1 MQHIFDG
8 LPIFASF
15 LSIVLGIVAC
25 FFGSLVG
32 FGGGFISVPIL
43 RLSGHLTPQV
53 VSATSLFMVGVNVA
67 VASFALR
74 KGKRINLRIGW
85 SIGIGGIAGA
95 LMGVV
100 ALKYVSSSQFD
111 VLYGV
116 MLLFI
121 AYNMLKPSKP
131 LSIPETAIESD
142 RSQRTSNYEFA
153 LMGIL
158 VGFSS
163 SLFGI
168 GAGTVAIPLLLWRYK
183 LPAYVAMPTASFV
196 IAQIREARVDWA
208 LAIPLAI
215 GAVIGAHFGARY
227 SNRLKS
233 AQLTRIFGVICV
245 ITFLTLSARHLPM
258 FQPHTPALATTTIQV
273 SKANSK

>member
-1 MQHIFDG
+1 MQHVFDG
-8 LPIFASF
+8 LPVLTSF

-53 VSATSLFMVGVNVA
+53 VAATSLFMVGINVA

-74 KGKRINLRIGW
+74 KKKRINLRIGW
-85 SIGIGGIAGA
+85 SVGLGGIAGA
-95 LMGVV
+95 LAGVA
-100 ALKYVSSSQFD
+100 ALKYVSSGQFD
-111 VLYGV
+111 ILYGL

-121 AYNMLKPSKP
+121 AYNMLKPAKP
-131 LSIPETAIESD
+131 LPIPDTAIESE
-142 RSQRTSNYEFA
+142 RSQRTSNIEFA
-153 LMGIL
+153 IAGLL

-183 LPAYVAMPTASFV
+183 LPAYVAMPTASFIATIYIWPGV
-196 IAQIREARVDWA
+196 LAQIHEARVDWA

-215 GAVIGAHFGARY
+215 GAVIGANFGARY
-227 SNRLKS
+227 SNR
-233 AQLTRIFGVICV
+233 
-245 ITFLTLSARHLPM
+245 
-258 FQPHTPALATTTIQV
+258 
-273 SKANSK
+273 